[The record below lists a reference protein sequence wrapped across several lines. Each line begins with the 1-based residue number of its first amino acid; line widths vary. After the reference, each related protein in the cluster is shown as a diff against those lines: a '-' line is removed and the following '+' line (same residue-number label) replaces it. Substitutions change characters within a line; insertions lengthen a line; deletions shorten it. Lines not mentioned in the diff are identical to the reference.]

1 MNEHDYDGKCPNGCP
16 MCTPDDYMPDGL
28 TAPVGDHSH
37 LFVNG
42 KCMCGEGDYMPLNRV
57 NQAYKSFVMMMDMIA
72 DQGENASETMALE
85 TIEDILSAW
94 LDARETRELIRFI
107 VTGVRTG
114 DIAPDAE
121 MEIAKSRHYL
131 VDQGLI

>member
-1 MNEHDYDGKCPNGCP
+1 
-16 MCTPDDYMPDGL
+16 
-28 TAPVGDHSH
+28 
-37 LFVNG
+37 
-42 KCMCGEGDYMPLNRV
+42 MPLNRV